1 MKRMRSERSFNGRN
15 LPHRF
20 PGVFFL
26 RVCLQ
31 LIFAISL
38 LFVGSRAFSHSVNY
52 EVVPKGVSVKI
63 FYSEKD
69 PASYSEYE
77 IFGPE
82 DREPHQVG
90 RTDRNGFVSFFPE
103 RPGIWKVKVLGESS
117 HGFHGVTI
125 DVRVDESLRVESYSK
140 PLAATHTK
148 LIVGVS
154 LIFGIFGLYALL
166 KARRG
171 SERKDPQKLEEGG
184 A

>member
-1 MKRMRSERSFNGRN
+1 MKRMKSKRSFSGRS
-15 LPHRF
+15 LPVRF
-20 PGVFFL
+20 PGVFFFG
-26 RVCLQ
+26 VCLQ
-31 LIFAISL
+31 LIFAISFL
-38 LFVGSRAFSHSVNY
+38 LVSPRAFSHSINY
-52 EVVPKGVSVKI
+52 EVVPKGVSLKI

-77 IFGPE
+77 IFGPK

-90 RTDRNGFVSFFPE
+90 RTDRNGFISFFPE

-125 DVRVDESLRVESYSK
+125 DVRVDESLQVESYSK
-140 PLAATHTK
+140 PLAAAHTK

-166 KARRG
+166 RARRG
-171 SERKDPQKLEEGG
+171 SEKKEPKKLEQGG